1 MPDFMDGA
9 MDFDADATVTSA
21 ELYNVY
27 RWWCGKNS
35 IDPWKQKAVS
45 MWLTD
50 NGEKYGVKAST
61 NIPVGNGQRLRGY
74 FGMKPKPS
82 WSISSGKIP
91 LV

>member
-1 MPDFMDGA
+1 
-9 MDFDADATVTSA
+9 
-21 ELYNVY
+21 
-27 RWWCGKNS
+27 
-35 IDPWKQKAVS
+35 

-74 FGMKPKPS
+74 FGMKPKSS